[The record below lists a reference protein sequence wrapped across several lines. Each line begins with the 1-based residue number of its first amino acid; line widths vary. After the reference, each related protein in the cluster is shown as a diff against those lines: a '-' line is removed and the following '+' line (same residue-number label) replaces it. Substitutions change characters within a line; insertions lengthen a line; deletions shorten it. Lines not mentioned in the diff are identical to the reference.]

1 MAGLLIAAPM
11 SGSGKTTFTLGLLRA
26 LKRDGVSIA
35 PGKAGPDYIDP
46 AFHAAASGVPCLNYD
61 PWAMRRDLLEA
72 QAGAAVAKGRLLVIE
87 AMMGLFDGAADG
99 SGSAGDLAAILRLPV
114 VFVVDCGR
122 MSHSIAALVDGFA
135 QHRAEVMIGGVI
147 LNNVASPRHEAM
159 LRQAL
164 EANGMDVFGVIPRDA
179 RLELPERHLG
189 LVQAGEHA
197 SLEMFIEHAADLVHA
212 NCDLKALRAASG
224 SLGASPSE
232 TATDRLPPP
241 GQRVAIARD
250 EAFAFTYA
258 HILDG
263 WRRQGAEIVFFSP
276 LADEAPDEAA
286 DAIYFP
292 GGYPELH
299 AGQLAAAGRFREGVR
314 RAATQGRKVYGE
326 CGGYMALGDALID
339 AEGESHAMLGLLPL
353 VTSFAERRLHLG
365 YRRIKPLSDFF
376 EASMTAHEFHYA
388 TLVSE
393 AEDGRLFETTDALG
407 EELGRCGLRRGG
419 VAGSFMH
426 VIDIAE
432 TP

>member
-26 LKRDGVSIA
+26 LKRNGVSLA

-46 AFHAAASGVPCLNYD
+46 AFHVAASGEPCLNYD
-61 PWAMRRDLLEA
+61 AWAMRRDLLEA

-99 SGSAGDLAAILRLPV
+99 SGSAGDLASILRLPV
-114 VFVVDCGR
+114 AFVVDCGR
-122 MSHSIAALVDGFA
+122 MSHSVAALVDGFA

-147 LNNVASPRHEAM
+147 LNNVASPRHEKM

-164 EANGMDVFGVIPRDA
+164 EAIGMDVFGIIPRDA

-197 SLEMFIEHAADLVHA
+197 SLEAFIEHAADLVEG
-212 NCDLKALRAASG
+212 NCDLKALLAASG
-224 SLGASPSE
+224 SLGASPAE
-232 TATDRLPPP
+232 TRIDHLPPP

-258 HILDG
+258 HLLDG
-263 WRRQGAEIVFFSP
+263 WRKQGAEMTFFSP
-276 LADEAPDEAA
+276 LSDEAPDEAA
-286 DAIYFP
+286 DAVYLP

-299 AGQLAAAGRFREGVR
+299 AGRLAAAGRFKDGIRN
-314 RAATQGRKVYGE
+314 AAKHGRKVYGE
-326 CGGYMALGDALID
+326 CGGYMALGEALID
-339 AEGESHAMLGLLPL
+339 AEGTVHAMLGLLPL
-353 VTSFAERRLHLG
+353 VTTFAERRLHLG
-365 YRRIKPLSDFF
+365 YRLIKPLSDFF
-376 EASMTAHEFHYA
+376 DGPMTAHEFHYA
-388 TLVSE
+388 TIVSE
-393 AEDGRLFETTDALG
+393 AEDGRLFEATDALG
-407 EELGRCGLRRGG
+407 ADLGGCGLRRGS

-426 VIDIAE
+426 VIDLAE
-432 TP
+432 KP